1 MKLLGLSVPKILECR
16 RFTVAKE
23 LEGDTT
29 KPRLVKHFELDLDL
43 QGNRHLTIDSRDYYT
58 EAGSIVFRYPGQYC
72 TSSGGY
78 DMYMLTFDWID
89 EEVNDT
95 AYARNSAKSY
105 KRLPMPV
112 DSLSL
117 PHVFMPEHSTEI
129 TSIYKRLSIIHKQ
142 PSRQTLTDLQLSRLL
157 YLVCAD
163 ASSYEF
169 QKLEE
174 YTPTDKIL
182 AYINNH
188 YMESITL
195 EELANHVHLSRHYLV
210 HLFKSETGITP
221 FDYIMTTRLE
231 QAKRMLAFTQLS
243 VANVAVECGFE
254 SSSYF
259 CRCFRNAFGITPR
272 SFREEKGL
280 SNKIDK

>member
-1 MKLLGLSVPKILECR
+1 MKLLGISVPKILECR

-29 KPRLVKHFELDLDL
+29 TPRLVKHFELDLDI
-43 QGNRHLTIDSRDYYT
+43 QGSRHLTIDSKSYYT
-58 EAGSIVFRYPGQYC
+58 EPGAIVFRYPGQYS

-78 DMYMLTFDWID
+78 DMYMLTFDWI
-89 EEVNDT
+89 EEELDGKT
-95 AYARNSAKSY
+95 YARNSSKSY
-105 KRLPMPV
+105 KRLPVPN
-112 DSLSL
+112 DTFCL
-117 PHVFMPEHSTEI
+117 PSVFVPEHSKEI
-129 TSIYKRLSIIHKQ
+129 TSIYKRLALIHNQ
-142 PSRQTLTDLQLSRLL
+142 PSRRTLADLQLSKLL

-174 YTPTDKIL
+174 YTPTDKTL

-188 YMESITL
+188 YMENITL
-195 EELANHVHLSRHYLV
+195 EELACNVHLSRHYLV
-210 HLFKSETGITP
+210 HLFKSETGFTP
-221 FDYIMTTRLE
+221 FEYIMTTRLE

-243 VANVAVECGFE
+243 VADIASECGFD

-259 CRCFRNAFGITPR
+259 CRRFRAAFGKTPK
-272 SFREEKGL
+272 SFRDEKNI
-280 SNKIDK
+280 SNKN